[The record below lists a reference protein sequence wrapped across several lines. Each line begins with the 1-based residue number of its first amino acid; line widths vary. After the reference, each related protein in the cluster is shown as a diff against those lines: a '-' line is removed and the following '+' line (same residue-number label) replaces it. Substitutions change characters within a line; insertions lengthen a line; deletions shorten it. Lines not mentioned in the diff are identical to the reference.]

1 MCAVWILGS
10 KPHSWACCH
19 STMTLLLD
27 LTSCLHGG
35 SNTSLIFHS
44 LGGPEAHTQ
53 SRHLSWEMLTLQA
66 PPYFQWCAHT
76 LGLFPP
82 FLDLPHCSKPLLF
95 DDTSEWFM
103 SLRMIYYGASKTFSG
118 AFLIKYFLKSK
129 SLLKVLLYSFSKSL
143 ILLFITGRQRIC
155 NKVKI

>member
-1 MCAVWILGS
+1 MRCVNTWVKTSQLG
-10 KPHSWACCH
+10 
-19 STMTLLLD
+19 LLPQHNDLIIGLD
-27 LTSCLHGG
+27 LLPSWWFKYIPHI
-35 SNTSLIFHS
+35 S
-44 LGGPEAHTQ
+44 Q
-53 SRHLSWEMLTLQA
+53 SGWAWSTYSVSSSQLSSQLTLQA

-103 SLRMIYYGASKTFSG
+103 SLRMIYYGTSKTFSG